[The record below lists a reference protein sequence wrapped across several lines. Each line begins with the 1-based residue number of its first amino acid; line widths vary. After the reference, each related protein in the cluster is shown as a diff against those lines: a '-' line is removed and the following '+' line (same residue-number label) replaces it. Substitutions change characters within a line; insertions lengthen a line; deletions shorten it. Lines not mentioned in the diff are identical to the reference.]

1 MNNIEQEYSFK
12 VSDLKPFF
20 TYLDNN
26 NYELIETTEQVRT
39 LYKKNDNTMLRLTVK
54 KSNDKVVKELDF
66 KQDNL
71 SNDPYIERKESLPI
85 VYEDDE
91 AVQSIINFLDY
102 KKAIELVRKRYV
114 YKKNDI
120 KFEIDEYISP
130 EQALVVAVE
139 GQKDII
145 EEIYNELKD
154 KYNNYFINE

>member
-12 VSDLKPFF
+12 VSDLRPFF

-71 SNDPYIERKESLPI
+71 SNDAYIERKESLPI

>member
-26 NYELIETTEQVRT
+26 KYELIETTEQVRT
-39 LYKKNDNTMLRLTVK
+39 LYKKNDNTMLRLTIK

-71 SNDPYIERKESLPI
+71 SNNAYIERKESLPI
-85 VYEDDE
+85 VYEDEE

-130 EQALVVAVE
+130 EQALVVAIE
-139 GQKDII
+139 GQKDTI